1 MTLAVWMLV
10 LAVFLSG
17 AVTGVFVMLVIGIHI
32 GGRSH
37 HLTDEPDAH
46 LDALTRSTLGR
57 RRTHQLPRRQSPR
70 RRSMTNAY
78 SQSA

>member
-46 LDALTRSTLGR
+46 LDALTRSTLGAGV
-57 RRTHQLPRRQSPR
+57 RTNCPAGNRH
-70 RRSMTNAY
+70 AEG
-78 SQSA
+78 A